1 MTKRKNIETKVVKL
15 RIACRAPGHIS
26 DDKWQELLESVDF
39 KLKSTRIE
47 RLRFMALGVSS
58 SQTFQGWICEEL
70 KKLKKREL
78 LVVDACIDPN
88 EIDFRPCLES
98 LNEALRTAHKDGL
111 LDKKHILVV
120 VSSSTTGADSLFKS
134 IEKGDVLYGRV
145 AVITAGAEVIG
156 DCGCG
161 INRVLRLSKILKPWI
176 DPDSDHVALRRVQS
190 HLLRER
196 GVFQDT
202 TRGDERYF
210 AYRYTL
216 EEGGYN
222 SAAKLLESL
231 IKKQGPIRYVLVDTT
246 SSPWMTGVASCLEA
260 LVDNDVRI
268 IKDKDLSQMSGSEK
282 KLVDADQT
290 MILCGVTRS
299 GNTSRR
305 VLKKF
310 NIDNFNARI
319 NVALLC
325 HSYNP
330 NSNYN
335 NYGDNNSEI
344 WNSTSFS
351 TGSWYYL
358 LPVSVREYSS
368 SDWQVRAAKRLNEVR
383 DLGIMRIGSD
393 SNIEDY
399 WEACS
404 RVGLWDLIASLG
416 VGSETITQVENW
428 RDPRRVV
435 SYVPRIAEIA
445 ETDTNS
451 NNPESSPFRMDMFD
465 ANWLAEALI
474 RRFVKESSECRY
486 RNQLVVVVPEPRNS
500 YGSGTDKIVNAMLHT
515 RRVKC
520 LKIARDSFRD
530 AEIRSLEGRD
540 EDYCRWWAPDTF
552 VLFDET
558 VVSGK
563 TLEGLQLVLEKTGV
577 KNISIAGTVFDAG
590 WNNDRHYKL
599 SLFSLCQWNHIA
611 EK

>member
-1 MTKRKNIETKVVKL
+1 MTKIKSTEAKVVKL

-26 DDKWQELLESVDF
+26 DDKWQELLKNVDF

-47 RLRFMALGVSS
+47 RLRFMAFGVSA

-70 KKLKKREL
+70 EKLEKREL

-88 EIDFRPCLES
+88 ESDFRPCLES
-98 LNEALRTAHKDGL
+98 LNGALHVAYEKGL
-111 LDKKHILVV
+111 LDKKHVLVV

-134 IEKGDVLYGRV
+134 IEKGATLYGRV

-161 INRVLRLSKILKPWI
+161 ANRLSRLSKILKPWI
-176 DPDSDHVALRRVQS
+176 DPDSDHVALRRVRS

-216 EEGGYN
+216 EEGGHN

-231 IKKQGPIRYVLVDTT
+231 IKKQGSIRYVLVDTT
-246 SSPWMTGVASCLEA
+246 SSPWMVKVASCLEA
-260 LVDNDVRI
+260 LVANEGVQI
-268 IKDKDLSQMSGSEK
+268 IKDKDFSQMNSKQQLQLIQS
-282 KLVDADQT
+282 LTCAADQT
-290 MILCGVTRS
+290 MVLCGVTRS

-305 VLKKF
+305 ILKKF
-310 NIDNFNARI
+310 NIGNFNARI

-325 HSYNP
+325 HRYDSD
-330 NSNYN
+330 SNN
-335 NYGDNNSEI
+335 NQDSTDINKI

-351 TGSWYYL
+351 TGTWYYL
-358 LPVSVREYSS
+358 LPVSVKEYSN

-383 DLGIMRIGSD
+383 DLGMRIGSD
-393 SNIEDY
+393 AD

-404 RVGLWDLIASLG
+404 QVGLWDLIASLG
-416 VGSETITQVENW
+416 VGPETITQVENW
-428 RDPRRVV
+428 RNPSRVV
-435 SYVPRIAEIA
+435 SYIPRIAE
-445 ETDTNS
+445 TDGDSDNA
-451 NNPESSPFRMDMFD
+451 ESSPFRMDMFD

-474 RRFVKESSECRY
+474 RRFVKESNECNY
-486 RNQLVVVVPEPRNS
+486 RNQLVVVVPEPRAS

-530 AEIRSLEGRD
+530 AEIRSIEGRD
-540 EDYCRWWAPDTF
+540 KEYCLWWAPDTF

-558 VVSGK
+558 VVSGG
-563 TLEGLQLVLEKTGV
+563 TLEGLQAVLRKTGI

-590 WNNDRHYKL
+590 WNNDRQYKL